1 LAIAR
6 ILAGLESRMEDDRV
20 QQNVTLRDRPVVSQI
35 I

>member
-1 LAIAR
+1 
-6 ILAGLESRMEDDRV
+6 MEDDRV